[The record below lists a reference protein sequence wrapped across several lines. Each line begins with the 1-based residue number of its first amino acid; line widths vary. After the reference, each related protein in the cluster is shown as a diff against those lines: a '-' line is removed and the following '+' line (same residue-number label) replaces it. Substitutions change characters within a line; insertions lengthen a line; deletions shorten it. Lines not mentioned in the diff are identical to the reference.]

1 MTPRIGLLTLALTVV
16 VLVAC
21 GRVRAPAPPPGAP
34 SLSEVVTVSGVPIT
48 VAARAAR
55 SLYDLSF
62 ITRRFGSDSTWGYQ
76 ANDSIHAR
84 LRYVQPSSD
93 STRVL
98 VELWSRCR
106 PAPGCLRPHLLALSA
121 RLSAEEA
128 PPQ

>member
-1 MTPRIGLLTLALTVV
+1 MTPPLRLLALALSVI
-16 VLVAC
+16 LIAC
-21 GRVRAPAPPPGAP
+21 GRVRAPAPPANAP
-34 SLSEVVTVSGVPIT
+34 ALSEVITVSGVPIA
-48 VAARAAR
+48 VAARSAR
-55 SLYDLSF
+55 ILYELSF

-84 LRYVQPSSD
+84 LRYVQPSAD

-98 VELWSRCR
+98 VELWSPCR
-106 PAPGCLRPHLLALSA
+106 PTPGCLRSHLMELSS